1 MTAAL
6 EVLAARGFHGMS
18 MRDVASR
25 AGMAL
30 SNLYNYYPSKATL
43 VACLLELTNNDLLQR
58 IRDAVDKAGTSPRD
72 QLGAAIA
79 AYVGFNLD
87 QPNASV
93 VGISEIRYLT
103 GQERQE
109 VITAR
114 DATEQIFKQVVS
126 DGVRAGEFATPYPE
140 DISRNMITMMAGMAI
155 WYRPDGALDREAIT
169 QRQVRLCLAMVEA
182 RA

>member
-1 MTAAL
+1 
-6 EVLAARGFHGMS
+6 

-30 SNLYNYYPSKATL
+30 SNLYNYYPSKAVL
-43 VACLLELTNNDLLQR
+43 VARLLELTNNDLLGR
-58 IRDAVDKAGTSPRD
+58 IRSAVDEAGASPTD
-72 QLGAAIA
+72 QLRAAIE
-79 AYVGFNLD
+79 AYVGFNVD

-103 GQERQE
+103 GQERQS
-109 VITAR
+109 VIAAR
-114 DATEQIFKQVVS
+114 DATEQIFKQILRV
-126 DGVRAGEFATPYPE
+126 GVDRGEFETPYPD
-140 DISRNMITMMAGMAI
+140 DIPRNMIAMMAGMAI

-182 RA
+182 RD